1 MFVLVY
7 THEREL
13 LSQIHSLKSAD
24 LWTEGVH
31 MAVKL
36 TEVPGRFNHGFLK
49 VDGLSFIDWRVF
61 LTFGTSLDWTSWFNA
76 RHFIRRIRRKYP
88 QNHSMV
94 VGELAGPKAILARC
108 AKEAEL
114 STILVPEGINI
125 FRKQFGG
132 YRWRDLTW
140 KQGFGTRTRYAL
152 RVWRERKEKQLSGL
166 SLAFFLCAHLLVA
179 AVQGVLAPRG
189 SKSSSLEEVD
199 LTVSKWS
206 PDVELPVASRTKFH
220 IYSVE
225 KPESLV
231 PPTRPRTAMIL
242 QSPEEIESEDWGTIL
257 EPLLGRVSTVIIRWH
272 RVNIGR
278 EKLKVAVDGL
288 GLAVEIDQDS
298 GPLESREFSQLP
310 EFFIGSRSGALLDL
324 ACRYP
329 SAKVVCIADSI
340 KRVAGKRGR
349 QIPGYE
355 ETHLLQALKFLSH
368 GRIQFL

>member
-49 VDGLSFIDWRVF
+49 VDGLSFINWRLF
-61 LTFGTSLDWTSWFNA
+61 LTFGTALDWTSWSDA
-76 RHFIRRIRRKYP
+76 RHFIRRLRRKYP
-88 QNHSMV
+88 QIHSVV

-108 AKEAEL
+108 AKEAGL

-125 FRKQFGG
+125 FRRQFGG

-140 KQGFGTRTRYAL
+140 KQGFGTRTRYA
-152 RVWRERKEKQLSGL
+152 RRIWRERKEKQLSGL
-166 SLAFFLCAHLLVA
+166 SLATFLCGHLLLALVH
-179 AVQGVLAPRG
+179 GVVAPRG

-199 LTVSKWS
+199 LIVSKWS
-206 PDVELPVASRTKFH
+206 PDVELPVASLKKFH

-225 KPESLV
+225 KSESLD
-231 PPTRPRTAMIL
+231 PPTRSRTAMIL
-242 QSPEEIESEDWGTIL
+242 QSPEKIVSEDWGTIL
-257 EPLLGRVSTVIIRWH
+257 TPLLGQISTVIIRWH

-278 EKLKVAVDGL
+278 EELKEAVDGL

-298 GPLESREFSQLP
+298 GPLESREFSKLP

-349 QIPGYE
+349 EIPGYE
-355 ETHLLQALKFLSH
+355 ETHLIQALKFHSH
-368 GRIQFL
+368 GRIRFL